1 MYFEKITNFAESFVG
16 PVVLLLNP
24 AKLFIF
30 NIMKSADIF
39 NQLYEA
45 YFNRLIFHALR
56 FVDDRAEAEDIVA
69 DVFADLWFRLPTL
82 DTDGG
87 LVSYLYRAVSTR
99 SLNVLRHRNIAAV
112 RIELLETINE
122 KRLEFIDR
130 TNLEDTI
137 NAHEI
142 ETGIREAL
150 SELPEKCR
158 EVFILSYIN
167 GLKSKEIAEAMDISV
182 RTVEAH
188 VYKALR
194 IMRDRLKYLL
204 LIILFFLGI
213 E

>member
-1 MYFEKITNFAESFVG
+1 MG

-56 FVDDRAEAEDIVA
+56 FVDDRAEAEAIVA

-112 RIELLETINE
+112 RI
-122 KRLEFIDR
+122 
-130 TNLEDTI
+130 
-137 NAHEI
+137 
-142 ETGIREAL
+142 
-150 SELPEKCR
+150 
-158 EVFILSYIN
+158 
-167 GLKSKEIAEAMDISV
+167 
-182 RTVEAH
+182 
-188 VYKALR
+188 
-194 IMRDRLKYLL
+194 
-204 LIILFFLGI
+204 
-213 E
+213 

>member
-1 MYFEKITNFAESFVG
+1 MKKITNFADSFVG